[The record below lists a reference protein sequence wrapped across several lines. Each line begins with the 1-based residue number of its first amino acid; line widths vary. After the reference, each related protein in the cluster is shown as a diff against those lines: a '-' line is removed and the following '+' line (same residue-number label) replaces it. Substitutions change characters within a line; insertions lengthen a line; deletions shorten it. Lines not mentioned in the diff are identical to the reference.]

1 MKKLFK
7 IILVIFWMVL
17 IFSFSMDQGEASTGK
32 SNSIIDFVSEFI
44 LRREISY
51 EEREMIREKY
61 VIPVRKGAHFMIYF
75 LLGFSFLSL
84 LKEYSLINRKGIYY
98 SILFVLLYAC
108 SDEIHQLF
116 VSGRSGEVIDVL
128 IDTIGGSL
136 GIFSLYYYY
145 LRRKK
150 YE

>member
-17 IFSFSMDQGEASTGK
+17 IFSFSMDKGETSTVK
-32 SNSIIDFVSEFI
+32 SNSIIDVVGEFI
-44 LRREISY
+44 YGRDMTL
-51 EEREMIREKY
+51 EEKEFFREKF
-61 VIPVRKGAHFMIYF
+61 VIPVRKGAHLMIYF
-75 LLGFSFLSL
+75 LLGFSFF
-84 LKEYSLINRKGIYY
+84 SLIREYNLINKKGI
-98 SILFVLLYAC
+98 IIAIVFVFIYAC
-108 SDEIHQLF
+108 SDELHQLF
-116 VSGRSGEVIDVL
+116 VSGRSGELLDVL
-128 IDTIGGSL
+128 IDTLGGSL